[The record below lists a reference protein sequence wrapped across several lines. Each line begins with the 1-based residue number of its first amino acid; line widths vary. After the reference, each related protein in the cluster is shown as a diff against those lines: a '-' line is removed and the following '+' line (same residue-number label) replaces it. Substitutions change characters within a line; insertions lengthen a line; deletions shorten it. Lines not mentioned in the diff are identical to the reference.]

1 MIKVE
6 VLDSYMEQFENNKT
20 RSFVLEE
27 RSKALIG
34 VSNFTSFVRI
44 QVARTKDMKVIILS
58 FNSTG
63 RKHNLMNY
71 MVYLQQ
77 MLEHSNMNHDNL

>member
-34 VSNFTSFVRI
+34 VSNFTSFVRPHPSCKN
-44 QVARTKDMKVIILS
+44 QGHESHYTQ
-58 FNSTG
+58 F
-63 RKHNLMNY
+63 
-71 MVYLQQ
+71 
-77 MLEHSNMNHDNL
+77 